1 MAPPSLAAH
10 RGVRLALRKS
20 FLLRS
25 SLSFPRTSGRD
36 LKPSWREL
44 SKRNEL
50 SKRFA
55 RKSALARPVAS
66 TSATATERIRL
77 VDVNAA
83 AETPLPASR
92 R

>member
-1 MAPPSLAAH
+1 
-10 RGVRLALRKS
+10 
-20 FLLRS
+20 
-25 SLSFPRTSGRD
+25 
-36 LKPSWREL
+36 LKPSWRE
-44 SKRNEL
+44 RNEL
-50 SKRFA
+50 SKRSFA

-77 VDVNAA
+77 VDANVA

>member
-10 RGVRLALRKS
+10 RGVRLALRMCYLPS
-20 FLLRS
+20 T
-25 SLSFPRTSGRD
+25 SLKFQRISERHS
-36 LKPSWREL
+36 KPVWREG
-44 SKRNEL
+44 NEL
-50 SKRFA
+50 SKRAFA

-77 VDVNAA
+77 VDANVA

>member
-1 MAPPSLAAH
+1 M
-10 RGVRLALRKS
+10 S

-36 LKPSWREL
+36 LKPSWRE
-44 SKRNEL
+44 RNEL
-50 SKRFA
+50 SKRSFA

-77 VDVNAA
+77 VDANVA